1 MKKLR
6 NNELIE
12 ELTSVLS
19 GKTLDAI
26 IPPLLFVLLNNMVSL
41 NYSIIGALGVATFL
55 GIIRSMKKQKAF
67 YALTGWL
74 GVALAGG
81 FALLANN
88 ATNYFLPGI
97 ISNVVFVLAILISLM
112 IGKPMAALASHLTR
126 GWTLQWFWRDDIK
139 PAYREVT
146 WMWLT
151 LILMRTL
158 LQIYLF
164 LQDSVVELVWVNTLL
179 GLPFT
184 IFILLLSYIYGLW
197 RLKRLKGPGIEEF
210 NDQKQPPYKGQTRG
224 F

>member
-1 MKKLR
+1 MKISK
-6 NNELIE
+6 NQELFE
-12 ELTSVLS
+12 ELKSVLG

-26 IPPLLFVLLNNMVSL
+26 FPPLLFVLLNSL
-41 NYSIIGALGVATFL
+41 LTLNIAIIGALGVATL
-55 GIIRSMKKQKAF
+55 IGIFRLLKKQKSF

-74 GVALAGG
+74 GVAMAGG

-97 ISNVVFVLAILISLM
+97 ISNVVFISAILISLI
-112 IGKPMAALASHLTR
+112 IGRPMAALASHLTR

-146 WMWLT
+146 WMWLM

-158 LQIYLF
+158 LQIYLY
-164 LQDSVVELVWVNTLL
+164 LQDSVVELVSINILL

-184 IFILLLSYIYGLW
+184 IFILILSYVYGLW
-197 RLKRLKGPGIEEF
+197 RLKQLNGPGIEEY
-210 NDQKQPPYKGQTRG
+210 NTKKQPPYKGQTRG